1 VFGPMHADE
10 GIRRC
15 ERLRVLVGTS
25 PVAAAWVANALA
37 PLHAM
42 RGEFE
47 TADRLVEEANAT
59 IHQFRSL
66 SASVSHMEAM
76 VRMHAGQPALAE
88 RALRSDVEALRSM
101 SEGGLLATST
111 AMLAQALY
119 AQGRHQEAQEWSA
132 VAATAGAPDDILT
145 QVIWRGVKA
154 KILAHD
160 GRAEAAEA
168 LAREAVE
175 LVDAT
180 DLLLWRG
187 DAMLDLAEVL
197 RLSSG
202 MFEEAARGAL
212 SEYERKGNAVGSA
225 RARALISH

>member
-1 VFGPMHADE
+1 
-10 GIRRC
+10 
-15 ERLRVLVGTS
+15 
-25 PVAAAWVANALA
+25 
-37 PLHAM
+37 
-42 RGEFE
+42 
-47 TADRLVEEANAT
+47 
-59 IHQFRSL
+59 
-66 SASVSHMEAM
+66 M

-101 SEGGLLATST
+101 SEGGLLATSS
-111 AMLAQALY
+111 AMLGQALY
-119 AQGRHQEAQEWSA
+119 AQGRHHEAQEWSA
-132 VAATAGAPDDILT
+132 VAASAGAPDDILT

-175 LVDAT
+175 LVHAT

-202 MFEEAARGAL
+202 MFQEAARGAL